1 MFRPRIFNCFTFLPP
16 CLMSR
21 FGYTA
26 VSNLSFLL
34 GAGKNDWRASCRTRT
49 GWGSTFT
56 LNVCSEFFTPAG
68 MKTEELHRHGL
79 FAPSALARRRLEA
92 CEISEALGP
101 PDYGRLP
108 KFAGN

>member
-1 MFRPRIFNCFTFLPP
+1 MFLGRISNCFTFLPP

-26 VSNLSFLL
+26 VSNLGFLL
-34 GAGKNDWRASCRTRT
+34 GAGENDWRVSCRTRT

-68 MKTEELHRHGL
+68 MKTEELHGRGRFLKPARSVKHW
-79 FAPSALARRRLEA
+79 ARRITGGCPNLPA
-92 CEISEALGP
+92 TEI
-101 PDYGRLP
+101 
-108 KFAGN
+108 